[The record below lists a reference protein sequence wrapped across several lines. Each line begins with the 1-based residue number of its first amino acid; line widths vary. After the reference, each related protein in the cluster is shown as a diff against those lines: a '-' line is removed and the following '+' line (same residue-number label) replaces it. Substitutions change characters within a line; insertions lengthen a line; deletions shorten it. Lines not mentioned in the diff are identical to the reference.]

1 MAAAA
6 MVAPSSIAGPSRPR
20 HPNPHIRKL
29 LTRPGPYCDSP
40 TSYPPADPSP
50 SHFLTTQCKIL
61 VIGAGGLGCEILC
74 NLALSG
80 FRDIH
85 VIDMDTIDVS
95 NLNRQF
101 LFREKDVGQSK
112 AETAAAFVMKR
123 CPGVTVTPY
132 HGKIQDKGDDY
143 YLSFDVIVCGLDSV
157 DARRWI
163 SATLVNLV
171 DDENPKSLKPL
182 IDGGTEGFKGQA
194 RVILP
199 TITSC
204 YECSLDM
211 LTRQTTFPICTIANT
226 PRLPEHCIEWASVL
240 EWPKVHGEGKKV
252 DGDDPE
258 HISWLLSRAQERA
271 KEHGITGVTW
281 ELTQGV
287 VKNII
292 PAIASTNAVIAAA
305 CTQEAL
311 KIATGCNPFLNNY
324 TMYTGNEGVYTYTFE
339 HQKRAECP
347 VCGGEAR
354 SFPVKAEETV
364 GDVVERLKEVQD
376 LQIKRPSLAFSGDA
390 SDAGKA
396 GKPLYFQAPKQLE
409 EATRPNLERK
419 CAEVF
424 EEGDE
429 VDVTDAGLPFQLTLV
444 ITFEGGSVA

>member
-1 MAAAA
+1 MATAATA
-6 MVAPSSIAGPSRPR
+6 SSVAGPSKPR
-20 HPNPHIRKL
+20 RYPTPHIRKL
-29 LTRPGPYCDSP
+29 LTRPGPYADSDFAP
-40 TSYPPADPSP
+40 GSTPIS
-50 SHFLTTQCKIL
+50 FLTSQCKIL

-101 LFREKDVGQSK
+101 LFREADVGKSK
-112 AETAAAFVMKR
+112 AETAAAFVMRR
-123 CPGVTVTPY
+123 CPGVNVTPY
-132 HGKIQDKGDDY
+132 HGKIQDKDDDY
-143 YLSFDVIVCGLDSV
+143 YLSFDLVICGLDSV

-171 DDENPKSLKPL
+171 DSDNPKSLKPL

-194 RVILP
+194 RVIIP
-199 TITSC
+199 TVTSC

-240 EWPKVHGEGKKV
+240 EWPRLFPDKKV

-258 HISWLLSRAQERA
+258 HIAWLLDQAQKRA
-271 KEHGITGVTW
+271 KEHGIAGVTW

-305 CTQEAL
+305 CTQEAV
-311 KIATGCNPFLNNY
+311 KIATSCNPWLNNY
-324 TMYTGNEGVYTYTFE
+324 AMYTGNEGVYTYTFE
-339 HQKRAECP
+339 HQKRPDCP

-354 SFPVKAEETV
+354 VFPIKRTALVQ
-364 GDVVERLKEVQD
+364 DVLDKLKEMQD
-376 LQIKRPSLAFSGDA
+376 VQIKKPSLAFG
-390 SDAGKA
+390 GEGEKA
-396 GKPLYFQAPKQLE
+396 GQPLYFQGPPQLE
-409 EATRPNLERK
+409 EATRGNLERE
-419 CAEVF
+419 CGDVF

-429 VDVTDAGLPFQLTLV
+429 VEVTDAGLPFQLTLV
-444 ITFEGGSVA
+444 IKFED